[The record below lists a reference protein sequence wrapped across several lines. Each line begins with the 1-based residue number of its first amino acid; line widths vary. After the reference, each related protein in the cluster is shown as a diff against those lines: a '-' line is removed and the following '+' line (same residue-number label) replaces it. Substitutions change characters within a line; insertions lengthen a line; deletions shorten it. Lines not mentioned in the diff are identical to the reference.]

1 MCNYKPTNG
10 TKDLVERTE
19 NPSTVEVVLTFVEPH
34 EIDTTYGAELADA
47 ADRMLA
53 TGEMLEPISSVLAGR
68 SPVDLLNTFR
78 VIGAGLLSRC
88 YADGQQT
95 AGDTALRLSK
105 YINWLYGVGQDS
117 EAAAAV
123 NLAAALIAS
132 DFLPTDTETT
142 DAANAMPPTRLMVG
156 VTSLVL
162 GTAIVVTNTLAEN
175 SPGGDSIRWILDRRT
190 DPEPGATV
198 SLPDLSPPG
207 S

>member
-1 MCNYKPTNG
+1 M
-10 TKDLVERTE
+10 
-19 NPSTVEVVLTFVEPH
+19 VLTFVEPH

-132 DFLPTDTETT
+132 DFLPTNTETT

-156 VTSLVL
+156 VTSWVL